1 VSVQVFPTGCDVGAE
16 IKGVDLAKPLP
27 TADVAK
33 IVRAFIDHQ
42 VIFIRGQELS
52 ARQFADFSA
61 QFGRLR
67 PHIQKAF
74 QHADVPEIVYNRN
87 VDENGNFDE
96 AGAKRGVTE
105 NLREGW
111 HSDLGY
117 EQFPAKATA
126 VHALEVPSSGGN
138 TCFASGYRAFDEMP
152 DALRQRVMHL
162 KAEFALGRN
171 RRNQQTQALTQKLS
185 PEDKLAAS
193 VVHPVI
199 CRNPDTNRLAIYA
212 NPLVTVRILDVDE
225 DESDDILERL
235 LDQIHNA
242 GTSDGHWEHQ
252 WQVGDTIMWENR
264 GGLLH
269 SGRLDYPLA
278 ERRVMYRTTIGHNAI
293 EAASAA

>member
-1 VSVQVFPTGCDVGAE
+1 MGAQVFPTGCDVGAE
-16 IKGVDLAKPLP
+16 IKGLDLAKPLP
-27 TADVAK
+27 GADVAT

-42 VIFIRGQELS
+42 VIFIRGQVLS
-52 ARQFADFSA
+52 AREFADFSA
-61 QFGRLR
+61 QFGPLR

-74 QHADVPEIVYNRN
+74 QHPDVPEIVYNRN
-87 VDENGNFDE
+87 VDEDGNFDE

-152 DALRQRVMHL
+152 DILRQRVMHL

-171 RRNQQTQALTQKLS
+171 RRNQQTKALTQKLS
-185 PEDKLAAS
+185 AEDKLAAS

-199 CRNPDTNRLAIYA
+199 CRNPDTNRMAIYA

-225 DESDDILERL
+225 DESDDILEHL
-235 LDQIHNA
+235 FEQIHKV
-242 GTSDGHWEHQ
+242 GTGDGHWEHQ

-269 SGRLDYPLA
+269 SGRLDYPLT

-293 EAASAA
+293 EAAAAA